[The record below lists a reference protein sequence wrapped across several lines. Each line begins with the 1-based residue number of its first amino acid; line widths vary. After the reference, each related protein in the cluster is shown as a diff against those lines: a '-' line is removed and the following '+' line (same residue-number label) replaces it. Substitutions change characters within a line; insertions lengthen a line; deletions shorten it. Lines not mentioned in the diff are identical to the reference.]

1 MDKHPAEQLLEHFET
16 FTDTVVDIL
25 TMGSTPL
32 SSAMTR
38 KLLTA
43 HRGVKGGLAD
53 IRALSMDDA
62 DDQEAFAP
70 TPATD
75 FDPWAGDDVT
85 GITGGSVSINSITST
100 APAPIKRRTGAAKG
114 AKGAKGAEVEPAL
127 IPTPVETPPPPAE
140 EPPLASQ
147 EPPAEEPPPPA
158 DEPQSPP
165 PPSEDQPP
173 PPPADQA

>member
-16 FTDTVVDIL
+16 FTDIVVDIL

-32 SSAMTR
+32 SSATTR

-53 IRALSMDDA
+53 IRTLSMDDA

-70 TPATD
+70 TLGPGL
-75 FDPWAGDDVT
+75 DPWAGDDVT
-85 GITGGSVSINSITST
+85 VIAGGSVSISSITT
-100 APAPIKRRTGAAKG
+100 PAPTPIKRRTGAAKS
-114 AKGAKGAEVEPAL
+114 AKGAEVEPAL

-147 EPPAEEPPPPA
+147 EPPADEPPPPA

-173 PPPADQA
+173 PPAADQA